1 MKLLYSYDL
10 MNGDTSKQ
18 SGSLQN
24 ISITSFLAQNEA
36 VHKGGAG
43 KNAGV
48 LPESDKVCRIMP
60 ERGWSRAPHPL

>member
-24 ISITSFLAQNEA
+24 ISITSFLAQTEA
-36 VHKGGAG
+36 VLKGGAG

-48 LPESDKVCRIMP
+48 LPAFFKQMRI
-60 ERGWSRAPHPL
+60 R

>member
-10 MNGDTSKQ
+10 LNGDTSKQ

-43 KNAGV
+43 KTQAFCLRFSN
-48 LPESDKVCRIMP
+48 R
-60 ERGWSRAPHPL
+60 